1 MIEQKM
7 RSALLFLAGSLLAA
21 GAWGQTVT
29 FKQGS
34 QDKANVALEYFGAA
48 AREVTF
54 DGDKQP
60 KITLLIADDPNRTG
74 DGTLDEDEKGQV
86 TFVLN
91 GASFASSVSAS
102 DLKFYDLGTGEN
114 IGAEEDTDET
124 SAIRKR
130 IVSGGQRGDSSV
142 TFEMTVSSVIDPTD
156 DTGDE
161 FLSFYM
167 PDLDVTP
174 TLLNVENPGLGN
186 GVTVV
191 ATNLRSVDS
200 GSNPFPGRVLGTGAV
215 VTAASAA
222 GVTPVVTEQKGVDVV
237 KDGTVLLINDR
248 ALTVGL
254 GTGGAANVALADRK
268 SITRTSGVEVTRA
281 NGDKVRGLMIGKMSL
296 ALANPAATAM
306 KPALRVLR
314 GDDLVVVNNRLDSTL
329 SGRLTV
335 AVNGPFQEGDQ
346 VFLGKNQ
353 EAQGAKVFEMSGG
366 TAMLEFP
373 LREAVTGDMVYVPG
387 GVEDLQPGDFTAS
400 ATLEFNDSLNASGPY
415 PSATPG
421 VPLTATGTLSYRGIK
436 LNAYAHGVSR
446 ADDEAVTSFLRVTCT
461 GAPDGC
467 NVFLS
472 CTDQDGNTAF
482 DQIDASPSSEVIAN
496 NATEVF
502 TSNEIAAALGGGWES
517 GSGRCDLYSN
527 GSLQVQHMIRTSGNA
542 LHNNSVVIG
551 QGHTATRSIGIFRGE
566 GTHSAGSVEV
576 LANTVLQRL
585 ADGRLYGAYTAVSTI
600 ARSLGGVSG
609 TPSEGMCGYIS
620 KTGAFTS
627 GACLEDSD
635 TLLRNA
641 VPIRGGDIIY
651 PVSLSYGVYRPA
663 RQEGY
668 ISLPMAA
675 SGAAPV
681 LTR

>member
-215 VTAASAA
+215 VTAADATA
-222 GVTPVVTEQKGVDVV
+222 TPPVVEQKGVDVV

-436 LNAYAHGVSR
+436 LNAYAYGVVRS
-446 ADDEAVTSFLRVTCT
+446 AANGGMEKSFLRVTCT
-461 GAPDGC
+461 GASTGC

-472 CTDQDGNTAF
+472 CTDQGGNTTF
-482 DQIDASPSSEVIAN
+482 DQIAASPSSMVIAN

-502 TSNEIAAALGGGWES
+502 TSDEIAAALGGGWES
-517 GSGRCDLYSN
+517 GRGRCDLYSN
-527 GSLQVQHMIRTSGNA
+527 GSLQVQHMVRSGG
-542 LHNNSVVIG
+542 LQVNNSVVVNNM
-551 QGHTATRSIGIFRGE
+551 GI
-566 GTHSAGSVEV
+566 V
-576 LANTVLQRL
+576 
-585 ADGRLYGAYTAVSTI
+585 
-600 ARSLGGVSG
+600 
-609 TPSEGMCGYIS
+609 
-620 KTGAFTS
+620 KK
-627 GACLEDSD
+627 
-635 TLLRNA
+635 
-641 VPIRGGDIIY
+641 
-651 PVSLSYGVYRPA
+651 
-663 RQEGY
+663 
-668 ISLPMAA
+668 
-675 SGAAPV
+675 
-681 LTR
+681 